1 MSNQIKITKEM
12 LEKFISDINTQLP
25 LEEIEALMHAEVE
38 KPEEEMDTELV
49 DMCALILAKAYNPG
63 YEDKKPEKMYRP
75 WEDVSAVE
83 GKKPQKKAIPFR
95 RVLII
100 AAAVVI
106 FFAVAIPAG
115 AQLFR
120 SKVSDGTVQFYD
132 SFFKIALN
140 KDEPTTAQGKDSVN
154 EMIVDKLDSFLLPEA
169 LRSDEYEKSAH
180 LTQDD
185 YITTFYIDVVN
196 NVNSFSGTIIITQ
209 FNDKDV
215 DMTNGY
221 GNIPDDM
228 QKYFRQLTIDGKEII
243 VFGRDNQ
250 SYIVYSD
257 TATNYEI
264 SLDCDFD
271 TMVSIAE
278 TIRVKG

>member
-75 WEDVSAVE
+75 WEDVSAAE
-83 GKKPQKKAIPFR
+83 DKKPQKKAIPFR

-132 SFFKIALN
+132 TFFKIALN
-140 KDEPTTAQGKDSVN
+140 KDEPTTAQGKDSVD
-154 EMIVDKLDSFLLPEA
+154 EMIVDNLDSFLLPEA

-185 YITTFYIDVVN
+185 LLTIFYIDITN
-196 NVNSFSGTIIITQ
+196 KSTKISGQILITQ
-209 FNDKDV
+209 YNNTAV
-215 DMTNGY
+215 DMTNGQANVSDVHRNY
-221 GNIPDDM
+221 
-228 QKYFRQLTIDGKEII
+228 KQLTIDGKEVI

-250 SYIVYSD
+250 SYIIYSD
-257 TATNYEI
+257 ANTNYQI

-278 TIRVKG
+278 TISVKG

>member
-25 LEEIEALMHAEVE
+25 LEEIEALMNAEVE

-75 WEDVSAVE
+75 WEDVSAAE
-83 GKKPQKKAIPFR
+83 DKKPQKKAIPFR

-132 SFFKIALN
+132 TFFKIALN
-140 KDEPTTAQGKDSVN
+140 KDEPTTAKGKDSVN
-154 EMIVDKLDSFLLPEA
+154 EMIVDNLDSFLLPEA
-169 LRSDEYEKSAH
+169 LRSDEYEKTAQ
-180 LTQDD
+180 LTQDG
-185 YITTFYIDVVN
+185 YTTVFYINVVN
-196 NVNSFSGTIIITQ
+196 SVQNISGTVMITQ
-209 FNDKDV
+209 YNNPNH
-215 DMTNGY
+215 DMTNGQA
-221 GNIPDDM
+221 NIPDSTYR
-228 QKYFRQLTIDGKEII
+228 YFKQLVINNREVI
-243 VFGRDNQ
+243 VFGNGEK
-250 SYIVYSD
+250 SYINYTD
-257 TATNYEI
+257 GATNYEI
-264 SLDCDFD
+264 TLICDFD

-278 TIRVKG
+278 TISVKG